1 MVDHQAIFVW
11 LLGCD
16 SIGVVDETH
25 LFPPVRTRLHNH
37 TQEIDPGVDG
47 IAAFSTGQ
55 DAQVPPKP
63 GIVHADPPMPRVHAV
78 ADGVGID
85 AVALCGLIA
94 MCFSIPGVGL
104 FAICYRSIE
113 GVFDLIAFSRMHNGA
128 NFTSHQG
135 LRGRVQPKFQLLGD
149 VGLLCS
155 CGSSLSE

>member
-25 LFPPVRTRLHNH
+25 LFPPVRTRLNNH

-63 GIVHADPPMPRVHAV
+63 RIVYPGPPMPRVHAV
-78 ADGVGID
+78 ADGVGVYP
-85 AVALCGLIA
+85 VALCGLIA

-113 GVFDLIAFSRMHNGA
+113 GVFDLIAFRRVHNGA
-128 NFTSHQG
+128 NLQSHKACEG
-135 LRGRVQPKFQLLGD
+135 E
-149 VGLLCS
+149 
-155 CGSSLSE
+155 CG